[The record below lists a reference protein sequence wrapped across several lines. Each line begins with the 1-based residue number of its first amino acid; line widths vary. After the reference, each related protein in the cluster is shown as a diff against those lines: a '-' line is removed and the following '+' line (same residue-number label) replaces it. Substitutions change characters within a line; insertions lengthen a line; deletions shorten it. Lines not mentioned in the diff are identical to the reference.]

1 MLKEEVKGM
10 QRYLQANQEEEKRV
24 MTKAS
29 VVQVLRET
37 EVVRELGE
45 EKPRMA

>member
-1 MLKEEVKGM
+1 MEEVKEM

-29 VVQVLRET
+29 VISALREA
-37 EVVRELGE
+37 EVFREVGE
-45 EKPRMA
+45 EQPRMT